1 MKFDN
6 GSIARI
12 ILVSAQITSAPA
24 QLIKLC
30 FLFLV
35 VASSVINQATVF
47 SLPFS
52 LYYYKRHWYE
62 IYWSNS
68 SMVCQPK
75 NPVGVNATLK
85 LTLERGLVLQDTD
98 GTIAWLTNISGK
110 SVPSLNLT
118 NMGNLMLLDENNAT
132 MWQSFDHRTK
142 TLVVVQKLMAGQN
155 LTMKQRI
162 VFALSHP

>member
-1 MKFDN
+1 MLFVFGCGFFCDQPSN
-6 GSIARI
+6 S
-12 ILVSAQITSAPA
+12 
-24 QLIKLC
+24 
-30 FLFLV
+30 FLF
-35 VASSVINQATVF
+35 AI
-47 SLPFS
+47 FS

-98 GTIAWLTNISGK
+98 GTIAWLTNISSK

-155 LTMKQRI
+155 LTMKRRI
-162 VFALSHP
+162 VFALSHPWRVVCLYQL